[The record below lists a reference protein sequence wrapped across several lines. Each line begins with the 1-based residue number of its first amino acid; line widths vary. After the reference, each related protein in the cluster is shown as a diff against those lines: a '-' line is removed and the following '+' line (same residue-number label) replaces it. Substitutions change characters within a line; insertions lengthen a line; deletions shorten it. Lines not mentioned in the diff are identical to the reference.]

1 MSELTLLAPMQG
13 WIAPLEET
21 PDAVFADKMMGDGL
35 AIDPTGASLHAPC
48 AGEIIALHHSRHAV
62 SLRAPNGAEIL
73 MHIGLETVALNGA
86 GFTAYVQ
93 VGQTVAPGDKL
104 VSFDLD
110 FVARRAKSLISPIVI
125 TNGEAFVVGRREV
138 GRLVEIGGA
147 FMTLRP
153 AAEAPSAESEAV
165 EAGDDAAQASRAF
178 AVPLAHGLHARPAA
192 ALAAA
197 AKGFAADI
205 RLAAAGQSANAKSPV
220 AVMALGV
227 RRGDQIVLSASG
239 ADAQAAVDALA
250 ALILTDTDDAP
261 PQRRAA
267 PAAQPAGVPSR
278 LKGVTAAPGLA
289 IGVAARLVAAE
300 IHVDEDGQG
309 VEAETAALNAALAE
323 VKAHIETL
331 AATGPRQQQA
341 ILGAHIAF
349 LEDAELAAEARK
361 RIRSGKSAGAAWR
374 GAVEGY
380 VGMLRGVGDA
390 RLRERVDD
398 LIDLERQV
406 LLALS
411 GETEAAPTFADGA
424 ILVADDLLPSQLLR
438 LDATRLGGVCTAR
451 GGPTSHVAILAAAR
465 NLPMVVALGAQAL
478 AIPNGAPLILN
489 ADTAEVEIS
498 PSAEALAAAQNALAE
513 RRVRREAAWAAAQEP
528 CRLADGGRV
537 EVLANVGSEAD
548 AKAAREAGAEGSG
561 LLRTEF
567 LFLDRATAPSE
578 DEQLQ
583 AYQAIADAL
592 DGRPM
597 VIRTLDVGGDKPVS
611 YLPIAPEE
619 NPALGLRGVRVSLA
633 RPDLL
638 RTQLRAILRVTS
650 KATPKIMAPMVAS
663 LSEFAAFKAAV
674 LSVCEELGV
683 SPPPVGVMV
692 ETPAAAIT
700 ADLLC
705 AEADFISIGTND
717 LAQYVLAM
725 DRGNALLAAEVD
737 GLHPAVLRM
746 IAEAVKGARA
756 HGRSVS
762 VCGGLASDLTAAPI
776 LLGLGVMELSASAS
790 IVPELKALIRTLSAA
805 DCAALAERALTQPSA
820 AAVRALPIPKNRPKS
835 LGRGAA

>member
-1 MSELTLLAPMQG
+1 MSELTLLAPLQG

-21 PDAVFADKMMGDGL
+21 PDAVFAEKMMGDGL

-147 FMTLRP
+147 FMTVRP
-153 AAEAPSAESEAV
+153 AAEAAAAEPEAV
-165 EAGDDAAQASRAF
+165 IGDDAAQASRAF

-261 PQRRAA
+261 PQRRAS

-300 IHVDEDGQG
+300 IHVDEDGKG

-548 AKAAREAGAEGSG
+548 AKAAREAGAE
-561 LLRTEF
+561 F

-638 RTQLRAILRVTS
+638 RTQLRAILRVAS
-650 KATPKIMAPMVAS
+650 KTTRKIMAPMVAS

-674 LSVCEELGV
+674 LSACEELDV
-683 SPPPVGVMV
+683 SPPPVGIMV

-776 LLGLGVMELSASAS
+776 LLGLGVMELSASAA

-805 DCAALAERALTQPSA
+805 DCASLAEQALTQPSA
-820 AAVRALPIPKNRPKS
+820 AAVRALPIPKSRPKT

>member
-1 MSELTLLAPMQG
+1 LSELTLLAPLQG

-21 PDAVFADKMMGDGL
+21 PDAVFAEKMMGDGL

-147 FMTLRP
+147 FMTVRP
-153 AAEAPSAESEAV
+153 AAEAAAAEPEAV
-165 EAGDDAAQASRAF
+165 IGDDAAQASRAF

-261 PQRRAA
+261 PQRRAS

-300 IHVDEDGQG
+300 IHVDEDGKG

-548 AKAAREAGAEGSG
+548 AKAAREAGAE
-561 LLRTEF
+561 F

-638 RTQLRAILRVTS
+638 RTQLRAILRVAS
-650 KATPKIMAPMVAS
+650 KTTRKIMAPMVAS

-674 LSVCEELGV
+674 LSACEELDV
-683 SPPPVGVMV
+683 SPPPVGIMV

-776 LLGLGVMELSASAS
+776 LLGLGVMELSASAA

-805 DCAALAERALTQPSA
+805 DCASLAEQALTQPSA
-820 AAVRALPIPKNRPKS
+820 AAVRALPIPKSRPKT